1 MMDSLLNAFATAWY
15 SHGAIQLLG
24 EGILISVFV
33 LAVFFLLDRMLRAQL
48 STQSQHLVILGG
60 FVSVFLGFAISQT
73 QLSSAGEAGAVP
85 ALVTLIVR
93 PGAIE
98 AAGFD
103 WSVLL
108 LALYLVPVL
117 LLLSRLL
124 VGVWQLHRVRA
135 VSTSVEDDK
144 ILDEVASLQRKLQ
157 IARKV
162 SVHTSA
168 LIQSPVSFGALRP
181 LVLLPT
187 EALHWPKHTLRHVL
201 AHELSHV
208 QRGDWLSKVF
218 CYALASVLW
227 LNPLCWRLL
236 KRLDASAESAC
247 DMQAAALEDDNTNYA
262 STLLEVARCCQQHRT
277 PPLLFAQTMLE
288 SSTLETRIVH
298 LLEGKIMQTKELKK
312 ERRNVLYTLALLSSM
327 LILALANTQIVS
339 AQPSGD
345 GVENRG
351 EFYPIENVVPMYPT
365 VAAAEGIE
373 GWVQVK
379 FTVGI
384 DGLVVADSVEVVEA
398 EPAVVFN
405 RSAIAAAKQFRFT
418 QYAPDGFPVMIPNVQ
433 YVFRYKMNDEPS
445 QP

>member
-1 MMDSLLNAFATAWY
+1 MLDSILNVFATAWY
-15 SHGAIQLLG
+15 ANGAIRVFGDGL
-24 EGILISVFV
+24 LISAFV
-33 LAVFFLLDRMLRAQL
+33 LAVFFLFDRLLRAQL

-60 FVSVFLGFAISQT
+60 FVSVLLGLVMSQT
-73 QLSSAGEAGAVP
+73 QLSSTGGAGGAP

-93 PGAIE
+93 PGTIE

-103 WSVLL
+103 WSALL
-108 LALYLVPVL
+108 LTLYLVPVL

-135 VSTSVEDDK
+135 ASTSVEDDR
-144 ILDEVASLQRKLQ
+144 ILDEVARLQRTLQ

-168 LIQSPVSFGALRP
+168 RVQSPVSFGALRP

-262 STLLEVARCCQQHRT
+262 STLLEVARCCQQHGT

-288 SSTLETRIVH
+288 SSSLETRIVH
-298 LLEGKIMQTKELKK
+298 LLEGKIMQTNELKK
-312 ERRNVLYTLALLSSM
+312 ERRNVLFTLALLSSI
-327 LILALANTQIVS
+327 LILTLASTQIVT
-339 AQPSGD
+339 AQPTAD
-345 GVENRG
+345 DVKNRG
-351 EFYPIENVVPMYPT
+351 EILPLETVVPYYPRT
-365 VAAAEGIE
+365 AADQKIE
-373 GWVQVK
+373 GWAHVS
-379 FTVGI
+379 FTVGV
-384 DGLVVADSVEVVEA
+384 DGLVVADSVKVVEA
-398 EPAVVFN
+398 EPMDVFN
-405 RSAIAAAKQFRFT
+405 NSAIAAAKQFRFT
-418 QYAPDGFPVMIPNVQ
+418 PHSPNGVPVVLPDVQ
-433 YVFRYKMNDEPS
+433 YVFRYKLSAD
-445 QP
+445 

>member
-1 MMDSLLNAFATAWY
+1 
-15 SHGAIQLLG
+15 LLG
-24 EGILISVFV
+24 
-33 LAVFFLLDRMLRAQL
+33 
-48 STQSQHLVILGG
+48 LVM
-60 FVSVFLGFAISQT
+60 SQT
-73 QLSSAGEAGAVP
+73 QLSSTGGAGGAP

-93 PGAIE
+93 PGTIE

-103 WSVLL
+103 WSALL
-108 LALYLVPVL
+108 LTLYLVPVL

-135 VSTSVEDDK
+135 ASTSVEDDR
-144 ILDEVASLQRKLQ
+144 ILDEVARLQRTLQ

-168 LIQSPVSFGALRP
+168 RVQSPVSFGALRP

-262 STLLEVARCCQQHRT
+262 STLLEVARCCQQHGT

-288 SSTLETRIVH
+288 SSSLETRIVH
-298 LLEGKIMQTKELKK
+298 LLEGKIMQTNELKK
-312 ERRNVLYTLALLSSM
+312 ERRNVLFTLALLSSI
-327 LILALANTQIVS
+327 LILTLASTQIVT
-339 AQPSGD
+339 AQPTAD
-345 GVENRG
+345 DVKNRG
-351 EFYPIENVVPMYPT
+351 EILPLETVVPYYPRT
-365 VAAAEGIE
+365 AADQKIE
-373 GWVQVK
+373 GWAHVS
-379 FTVGI
+379 FTVGV
-384 DGLVVADSVEVVEA
+384 DGLVVADSVKVVEA
-398 EPAVVFN
+398 EPMDVFN
-405 RSAIAAAKQFRFT
+405 NSAIAAAKQFRFT
-418 QYAPDGFPVMIPNVQ
+418 PHSPNGVPVVLPDVQ
-433 YVFRYKMNDEPS
+433 YVFRYKLSAD
-445 QP
+445 

>member
-1 MMDSLLNAFATAWY
+1 MDSLLNAIATAWY
-15 SHGAIQLLG
+15 SSGAIRLLG
-24 EGILISVFV
+24 EGLLISAFV
-33 LAVFFLLDRMLRAQL
+33 LAVFLLLDRLLRAQL

-60 FVSVFLGFAISQT
+60 FFSVFLGLAISQT
-73 QLSSAGEAGAVP
+73 QLSAVGDAGAVP

-93 PGAIE
+93 PGALE
-98 AAGFD
+98 TAGFD

-117 LLLSRLL
+117 LLVSRLL
-124 VGVWQLHRVRA
+124 LGLWQLNKLRVCSAAISEVDIQTESARLQQRLNISRSVSVRA
-135 VSTSVEDDK
+135 SSS
-144 ILDEVASLQRKLQ
+144 I
-157 IARKV
+157 
-162 SVHTSA
+162 H
-168 LIQSPVSFGALRP
+168 SPLSFGALRP
-181 LVLLPT
+181 LVLLPI
-187 EALHWPKHTLRHVL
+187 EALQWPQQTLTHVL

-208 QRGDWLSKVF
+208 HRYDWLCKLL
-218 CYALASVLW
+218 CYLLASMLW
-227 LNPLCWRLL
+227 LNPLCWILL

-247 DMQAAALEDDNTNYA
+247 DMQAAALESDNSDYA
-262 STLLEVARCCQQHRT
+262 TSLISVARCCQQSAAK
-277 PPLLFAQTMLE
+277 PPLFAQTMLDR
-288 SSTLETRIVH
+288 STLETRIVH
-298 LLEGKIMQTKELKK
+298 LLEGKIMQTEELKK
-312 ERRNVLYTLALLSSM
+312 ERRNVLCTLALLSSM
-327 LILALANTQIVS
+327 LIVVLANTQIVS
-339 AQPSGD
+339 AQPSAD
-345 GVENRG
+345 DVENRG

-433 YVFRYKMNDEPS
+433 YVFRYKLNDEPS

>member
-1 MMDSLLNAFATAWY
+1 MLDSILNVFATAWY
-15 SHGAIQLLG
+15 ANGTIRVFGDSL
-24 EGILISVFV
+24 LISAFV
-33 LAVFFLLDRMLRAQL
+33 LAVFFLFDRLLRAQL

-60 FVSVFLGFAISQT
+60 FVSVLLGLVMSQT
-73 QLSSAGEAGAVP
+73 QLSSTGGAGGAP

-98 AAGFD
+98 AASFD

-108 LALYLVPVL
+108 LALYLVPVF

-124 VGVWQLHRVRA
+124 VGIWQLHRVRA

-162 SVHTSA
+162 AVHTSA

-181 LVLLPT
+181 LVLLPK

-208 QRGDWLSKVF
+208 QRADWLSKVF

-262 STLLEVARCCQQHRT
+262 STLLEVARCCQQHGT

-345 GVENRG
+345 DVKNRG
-351 EFYPIENVVPMYPT
+351 EILPLETIMPYYPR
-365 VAAAEGIE
+365 AAADQKIE
-373 GWVQVK
+373 GWAHVS
-379 FTVGI
+379 FTVGV
-384 DGLVVADSVEVVEA
+384 DGLVIADSVRVVEA
-398 EPAVVFN
+398 EPVDIFN
-405 RSAIAAAKQFRFT
+405 NSAIAAAKQFRFER
-418 QYAPDGFPVMIPNVQ
+418 YAPNDAPVEVPNVQ
-433 YVFRYKMNDEPS
+433 YVFRYKMSAD
-445 QP
+445 